1 MLPFK
6 PNNVYF
12 FQFICSRLVIFSISG
27 CPSSTVSSTEVQ
39 VTQGEAAQVMQ
50 AVVVEGWQAL
60 AVQGST
66 NEV

>member
-1 MLPFK
+1 MFI
-6 PNNVYF
+6 
-12 FQFICSRLVIFSISG
+12 FQFLHSRLVLFSISG
-27 CPSSTVSSTEVQ
+27 CPSSTVLSTEVQ

>member
-1 MLPFK
+1 VL
-6 PNNVYF
+6 
-12 FQFICSRLVIFSISG
+12 FSISG

-50 AVVVEGWQAL
+50 AVVVEWWQAL
-60 AVQGST
+60 VVQGST